1 MNKHLARAVTIMGG
15 QSALARAIG
24 STQGAVWQWLNG
36 KQFPAHR
43 CALVESATRG
53 LVTCEQLRPD
63 LDWMRDDQG
72 HAFYRERTK
81 VAA

>member
-1 MNKHLARAVTIMGG
+1 MNKQLLRAVTIMGS
-15 QSALARAIG
+15 QSELARCIG

-63 LDWMRDDQG
+63 LDWLRDSDG
-72 HAFYRERTK
+72 RAFYRERM
-81 VAA
+81 AA